1 MGIGVAATIKGEG
14 AAGRGGAGL
23 RLLRVVESEAGT
35 EEVRSH
41 LDRLLREARIQATTK
56 VVVASDAAAAI
67 QTTSRDAAFV
77 FLGIQPPEVGC
88 ENEFFSRIEL
98 LVGRLQ
104 RVAFVQSA
112 GGVRLES

>member
-1 MGIGVAATIKGEG
+1 MDA
-14 AAGRGGAGL
+14 RSSPSM
-23 RLLRVVESEAGT
+23 LRVVESDAGSD
-35 EEVRSH
+35 EVRLH
-41 LDRLLREARIQATTK
+41 LDRLLREARIQAITK
-56 VVVASDAAAAI
+56 VVVASDAASAI

-88 ENEFFSRIEL
+88 EDEFFSRIEL
-98 LVGRLQ
+98 LVGNLQ

>member
-1 MGIGVAATIKGEG
+1 A
-14 AAGRGGAGL
+14 
-23 RLLRVVESEAGT
+23 
-35 EEVRSH
+35 
-41 LDRLLREARIQATTK
+41 TK

-77 FLGIQPPEVGC
+77 FLGIQPPEIGC
-88 ENEFFSRIEL
+88 EEEFFYRIEL